1 MSEAPAPVE
10 ATAGGLLRAARERQG
25 THLAVLAA
33 SLKVAPRKLELLEAN
48 RYDELP
54 DATFVRALA
63 LSMCRALKLDPE
75 PVLARLP
82 QPPGHGLEQV
92 SRGLNQPFRERDAR
106 RDGGG
111 AGWRRVS
118 LPVVAAVL
126 LLLGALGVVLL
137 PQEHWPSIA
146 RGGATTTAVVPPA
159 ADLPAAVAPPA
170 SATVPVL
177 ASASAPVAEA
187 PALGASAAPA
197 AAAPASAVVETVFS
211 APDDGASA
219 PAADGLLRLR
229 ASAETWVEVRDRSGQ
244 LLLSRTLA
252 AGESAGLDGALPLRV
267 TIGNADATQVV
278 FRGQPVP
285 LPAATRDNVAR
296 LELK

>member
-1 MSEAPAPVE
+1 MSDTAPLPLPLE
-10 ATAGGLLRAARERQG
+10 ATAGGMLRAARERQG
-25 THLAVLAA
+25 MHLAVLAA
-33 SLKVAPRKLELLEAN
+33 SLKVAPRKLELLEAD

-63 LSMCRALKLDPE
+63 LSMCRALKLQAE

-82 QPPGHGLEQV
+82 QAQGHGLEQV
-92 SRGLNQPFRERDAR
+92 ARGLNQPFRERDVR
-106 RDGGG
+106 HDGGG
-111 AGWRRVS
+111 AGGGWRVS
-118 LPVVAAVL
+118 LPTGAAAL
-126 LLLGALGVVLL
+126 LLLGAALVYLV

-146 RGGATTTAVVPPA
+146 GDAATTTVAVPV
-159 ADLPAAVAPPA
+159 AVAPPA
-170 SATVPVL
+170 TSSVPVVEP
-177 ASASAPVAEA
+177 ASALAVDI
-187 PALGASAAPA
+187 PAVDAQAAPTGV
-197 AAAPASAVVETVFS
+197 APASAVVETVFS

-229 ASAETWVEVRDRSGQ
+229 ASAETWIEVRDRDGQ

-296 LELK
+296 IELR